1 MGMRERS
8 LVLIKPDA
16 VERNLIGKIID
27 AYESNGLKVIG
38 MRLLK
43 VSRGLAEIHYKEHH
57 GKGFYDE
64 LIDYI
69 TRSPVCAMVLE
80 GENAISEIRRIN
92 GSTNPELAAPGTIRK
107 LYAKDKTE
115 NSVHA
120 SDCQESAERE
130 INLWFPEL
138 ISNKVLLKQLV

>member
-1 MGMRERS
+1 
-8 LVLIKPDA
+8 
-16 VERNLIGKIID
+16 
-27 AYESNGLKVIG
+27 
-38 MRLLK
+38 
-43 VSRGLAEIHYKEHH
+43 
-57 GKGFYDE
+57 
-64 LIDYI
+64 
-69 TRSPVCAMVLE
+69 
-80 GENAISEIRRIN
+80 
-92 GSTNPELAAPGTIRK
+92 RK